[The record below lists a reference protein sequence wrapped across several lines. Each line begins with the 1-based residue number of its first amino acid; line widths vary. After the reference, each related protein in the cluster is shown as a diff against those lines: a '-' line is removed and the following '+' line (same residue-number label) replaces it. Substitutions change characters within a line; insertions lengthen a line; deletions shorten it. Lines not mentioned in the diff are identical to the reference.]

1 MIICRRMKQHTACHV
16 VASKAS
22 NRSSRVLGVLAHT
35 HSDSVTL
42 SIVSTYFT
50 MVLFTTHL
58 ILAINVEVGKGG
70 VGESHRRRGQGSEK
84 HRLSLHCG
92 GCSIA
97 VGSKRIAVVS
107 FGRIS
112 VIV

>member
-58 ILAINVEVGKGG
+58 ILAINVEVGEGG
-70 VGESHRRRGQGSEK
+70 VSESHGRRGQGSEK
-84 HRLSLHCG
+84 HRLSLH
-92 GCSIA
+92 
-97 VGSKRIAVVS
+97 VD
-107 FGRIS
+107 
-112 VIV
+112 